1 MVPARGVINERAIL
15 VGLER
20 GDDWQERM
28 EELRDLAISAG
39 AEIVGQ
45 VTQKREEPDPVYYI
59 GRGKAEELAVLIN
72 ELDANLVIVD
82 SSLNLVQ
89 HRNLENILQTKVV
102 DRVELILDIF
112 AQRAHT
118 KEGKLQIE
126 LAQLAY
132 RLPRLTGRGV
142 FLSRLGG
149 GIGTRGPGETKLEV
163 DRRRIRDRINLLQKE
178 IEEVRKQR
186 ARRRLLRRAED
197 IPVIAI
203 VGYTN
208 AGKSTLL
215 NAIANASVYADDRPF
230 ATLDPTT
237 RRVKLKGGGVVLFT
251 DTVGFIRD
259 LPPNLIAAFRAT
271 LEEVKEAD
279 ILLHV
284 VDGSHPRMVEQ
295 IRNVNKIL
303 EEDIGVGGKK
313 MIYAINKM
321 DKVSIHEVMKR
332 LPPNISNVVFIS
344 ALYRQGIDYL
354 LERIAR
360 ILEEELCLAELWIP
374 YERGELLSVLYERGR
389 VLEEEYRPTGVYVR
403 ARIPR
408 DLRDRMLNSSGVKI
422 SVVGAEGGI

>member
-1 MVPARGVINERAIL
+1 MENERAIL

-20 GDDWQERM
+20 GDDWRDRM
-28 EELRDLAISAG
+28 EELRELAISAG
-39 AEIVGQ
+39 AEVVGEL
-45 VTQKREEPDPVYYI
+45 TQKREEPDPVYYI
-59 GRGKAEELAVLIN
+59 GRGKMEELAVMVS
-72 ELDANLVIVD
+72 EWGANLVIAD
-82 SSLNLVQ
+82 AGLNLVQ
-89 HRNLENILQTKVV
+89 HRNLENFLKIKVV

-126 LAQLAY
+126 LAQLTY
-132 RLPRLTGRGV
+132 RLPLLTGRGV

-163 DRRRIRDRINLLQKE
+163 DRRRIRDRISLLKKE

-197 IPVIAI
+197 IPVIAL

-208 AGKSTLL
+208 TGKSTLL
-215 NAIANASVYADDRPF
+215 NAIANASLYADDRPF
-230 ATLDPTT
+230 ATLDPAT
-237 RRVKLKGGGVVLFT
+237 RRVKLKGGGVILFT

-284 VDGSHPRMVEQ
+284 VDGSHPKMVEQ
-295 IRNVNKIL
+295 MRVVNKIL

-321 DKVSIHEVMKR
+321 DKVSIHEVVKK
-332 LPPNISNVVFIS
+332 LPPDISNVVFIS
-344 ALYRQGIDYL
+344 ALYHQGIDHL
-354 LERIAR
+354 LGKIAKM
-360 ILEEELCLAELWIP
+360 LEEELCLAELWIP
-374 YERGELLSVLYERGR
+374 YERGELLTLIYERGR
-389 VLEEEYRPTGVYVR
+389 VLGEDYRLKGVYVR
-403 ARIPR
+403 ARLPL
-408 DLRDRMLNSSGVKI
+408 DLRDKMLNTTGVKV
-422 SVVGAEGGI
+422 SPVGAEGGI

>member
-1 MVPARGVINERAIL
+1 M
-15 VGLER
+15 
-20 GDDWQERM
+20 D
-28 EELRDLAISAG
+28 ELRELAISAG
-39 AEIVGQ
+39 AEIVGE

-59 GRGKAEELAVLIN
+59 GRGKAEELAVLIK
-72 ELDANLVIVD
+72 ELDADLVIVD
-82 SSLNLVQ
+82 ASLNLVQ

-197 IPVIAI
+197 IPVVAI

-215 NAIANASVYADDRPF
+215 NAIANTSVYADDRPF

-259 LPPNLIAAFRAT
+259 LPPNLVAAFRAT

-284 VDGSHPRMVEQ
+284 VDGSHPKMVEQ
-295 IRNVNKIL
+295 MRSVNKIL

-313 MIYAINKM
+313 MIYAINKI
-321 DKVSIHEVMKR
+321 DKVRPQEVMRK
-332 LPPNISNVVFIS
+332 LPPDISNVVFIS
-344 ALYRQGIDYL
+344 ALYRQGIDL
-354 LERIAR
+354 LLDRIAR
-360 ILEEELCLAELWIP
+360 ILEEELSLVELWIP
-374 YERGELLSVLYERGR
+374 YERGELLPVIYERGR
-389 VLEEEYRPTGVYVR
+389 VLEEECRPTGIYVR
-403 ARIPR
+403 ARLPS
-408 DLRDRMLNSSGVKI
+408 DVRDRLLNSAGVKV

>member
-1 MVPARGVINERAIL
+1 M
-15 VGLER
+15 ER
-20 GDDWQERM
+20 GDDWEDRL
-28 EELRDLAISAG
+28 EELKELAISAG
-39 AEIVGQ
+39 AEIVGE
-45 VTQKREEPDPVYYI
+45 VTQKKEEPDPVYYI
-59 GRGKAEELAVLIN
+59 GRGKAEEIAVLIN
-72 ELDANLVIVD
+72 ELGADLVIVD
-82 SSLNLVQ
+82 ASLNLVQ

-178 IEEVRKQR
+178 LEEVRKQR

-197 IPVIAI
+197 IPVVAI

-208 AGKSTLL
+208 TGKSTLL

-251 DTVGFIRD
+251 DTVGFIKD

-284 VDGSHPRMVEQ
+284 VDGSHPKMVEQ
-295 IRNVNKIL
+295 IRSVNKIL
-303 EEDIGVGGKK
+303 QEDIGVGGRK
-313 MIYAINKM
+313 MIYAINKI
-321 DKVSIHEVMKR
+321 DKVSIHEATRK
-332 LPPNISNVVFIS
+332 LPADISNVVFIS

-354 LERIAR
+354 LEKIGK
-360 ILEEELCLAELWIP
+360 ILEEELCLVDLLIP
-374 YERGELLSVLYERGR
+374 YERGELLAALYERGR
-389 VLEEEYRPTGVYVR
+389 VLEEKYSPNGVYLRVR
-403 ARIPR
+403 LPL
-408 DLRDRMLNSSGVKI
+408 DLRDRMLNSTGVKI
-422 SVVGAEGGI
+422 SFIGAEGGI

>member
-1 MVPARGVINERAIL
+1 M
-15 VGLER
+15 
-20 GDDWQERM
+20 D
-28 EELRDLAISAG
+28 ELRELAISAG
-39 AEIVGQ
+39 AEIVGE

-59 GRGKAEELAVLIN
+59 GRGKAEELAVLIK
-72 ELDANLVIVD
+72 ELDADLVIVD
-82 SSLNLVQ
+82 ASLNLVQ

-197 IPVIAI
+197 IPVVAI

-215 NAIANASVYADDRPF
+215 NAIANTSVYADDRPF

-259 LPPNLIAAFRAT
+259 LPPNLVAAFRAT

-284 VDGSHPRMVEQ
+284 VDGSHPKMVEQ
-295 IRNVNKIL
+295 MRSVNKIL

-313 MIYAINKM
+313 MIYAINKI
-321 DKVSIHEVMKR
+321 DKVRPQEVMQR
-332 LPPNISNVVFIS
+332 LPPDISNVVFIS
-344 ALYRQGIDYL
+344 ALYRQGIDLL

-360 ILEEELCLAELWIP
+360 ILEEELSLVELWIP
-374 YERGELLSVLYERGR
+374 YERGELLPIIYERGR
-389 VLEEEYRPTGVYVR
+389 VLEEECRPTGIYVR
-403 ARIPR
+403 ARLPS
-408 DLRDRMLNSSGVKI
+408 DVRDRLLNSAGVKV